1 MMTDKNSKDALV
13 DRLKA
18 QEQAE
23 AGRKANKDLPLMC
36 RLDGRAFH
44 TFTKGLTR
52 PYDTRLSQLMVDTA
66 AYLIEHT
73 HAKLGYTQSDE
84 ITLCWWNKEDSE
96 ESLYMFDGKYQKLT
110 STLAAMASAY
120 FNMRLETAIPEKA
133 FSKTGQIQVFDARVW
148 NVSYVEE
155 VYLNFLWRQDD
166 CIKNSISMAAQAKFS
181 PKQLHGVGSEGKKDM
196 LRKIGSPWENEPQ
209 FFRTGSFV
217 QRVVKDV
224 VLTNEQ
230 LVKIPEQYRP
240 TGPVPRTIVQELDL
254 GYIKDNAKMMEF
266 FK

>member
-1 MMTDKNSKDALV
+1 MTNSKDELG

-18 QEQAE
+18 QEQME
-23 AGRKANKDLPLMC
+23 AGRKANKNLPLMC

-44 TFTKGLTR
+44 TFTKGLIR
-52 PYDTRLSQLMVDTA
+52 PYDTRLSELMVDTA
-66 AYLIEHT
+66 AYLVENT

-84 ITLCWWNKEDSE
+84 ITLCWWNKEDSP
-96 ESLYMFDGKYQKLT
+96 ESVYMFDGKYQKLT

-148 NVSYVEE
+148 NVSYLEE

-181 PKQLHGVGSEGKKDM
+181 PKQLHGVGSEGKKKM
-196 LRKIGSPWENEPQ
+196 LREMGFPWEDEPQ
-209 FFRTGSFV
+209 FFRTGSY
-217 QRVVKDV
+217 VKRSVKQVFLPED
-224 VLTNEQ
+224 Q
-230 LVKIPEQYRP
+230 LAKIPGIYRP
-240 TGPVPRTIVQELDL
+240 TGPVNRTIVEELDL
-254 GYIKDNAKMMEF
+254 GYIKDYPHMKEF